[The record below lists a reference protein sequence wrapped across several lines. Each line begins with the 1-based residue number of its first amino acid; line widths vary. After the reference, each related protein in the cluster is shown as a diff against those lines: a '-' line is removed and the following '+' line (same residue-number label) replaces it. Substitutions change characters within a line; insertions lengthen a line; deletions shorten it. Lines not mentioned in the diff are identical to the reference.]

1 MSLPGVDTSYEPYA
15 DDPIY
20 VAVNQAL
27 VDTIDLQDV
36 ERVADL
42 ACGTGLLTGL
52 LFERKPAVAVCD
64 IDLDPQQIDI
74 ARRKLGARRRIVA
87 DLQEWRTNGVGAVHL
102 RVGNAQQLPFADG
115 EIDLVMIANAI
126 HMMTERQAFL
136 AEVRR
141 VLGPRGAFVFN
152 SAFFVGTLAPGTEPF
167 YTEWLKQAVAR
178 LDEMN
183 ETRAKQGLPP
193 ITRRRGTTGRAFS
206 KGWLSPEHWQDALEQ
221 AGFVVKRNFKRAM
234 PISREGLKRVAAY
247 GGMAEVLMSG
257 YPLEVSSACLQAGA
271 DAAFAAFGM
280 DEVSRYWLEITAVRG

>member
-1 MSLPGVDTSYEPYA
+1 MSLPDVDTSYEPYA

-27 VDTIDLQDV
+27 VDTIDLQNV

-52 LFERKPAVAVCD
+52 LFERKPAVAVCG
-64 IDLDPQQIDI
+64 IDLDPQQIEI
-74 ARRKLGARRRIVA
+74 ARRKLGARRQIVG
-87 DLQEWRTNGVGAVHL
+87 DLQDWRTQGVGAVHL
-102 RVGNAQQLPFADG
+102 RVSNAQQLPFADG

-141 VLGPRGAFVFN
+141 VLGPHRAFVFN

-167 YTEWLKQAVAR
+167 YTEWLRQAVAR
-178 LDEMN
+178 LEEMN

-221 AGFVVKRNFKRAM
+221 AGFVVTRNFKRAM
-234 PISREGLKRVAAY
+234 PISRDGLKRVAAY

-257 YPLEVSSACLQAGA
+257 YPVEVSSACLQAGA
-271 DAAFAAFGM
+271 DAAFDAFGM
-280 DEVSRYWLEITAVRG
+280 HEVSRYWLEITAVRG